1 MQLKENRQIKQMYS
15 SKFLLSNIM
24 QIYWGVTNNCN
35 LKCHYCSKYKSE
47 EFYNLDYVNGIVEF
61 INNLSNIKSA
71 VFLKLFGGE
80 PTTHPNILDII
91 KNINSKVNVE
101 LQTNLILDSLLLNE
115 IIKIKNINAFN
126 ISLHYGLVDRNIFFK
141 NLNLLLKHSSKYK
154 YNILLNLMYEKDY
167 HKLIDK
173 DYQIYNQLSK
183 AKAFYNFNVGISLV
197 YHNINGEYDEATVDW
212 VNNTYKKFKQS
223 DRHINIIY
231 NDDTMEQSS
240 FYYIKGMGY
249 NKCKGMKCSCLKNN
263 IYIDSNGDIYPCQS
277 YFRDLKRKYGNILQD
292 NNILDKLI
300 NEEYIIC
307 EADTCDCELDISKW
321 R

>member
-35 LKCHYCSKYKSE
+35 LKCHYCSKYKTE
-47 EFYNLDYVNGIVEF
+47 EFYSLDYVNNIVEF
-61 INNLSNIKSA
+61 INNLSKMKST

-80 PTTHPNILDII
+80 PTIHPNILDII
-91 KNINSKVNVE
+91 RNINSKINIE
-101 LQTNLILDSLLLNE
+101 LQTNLMLDTTLLNE
-115 IIKIKNINAFN
+115 IIRIKNISTYN
-126 ISLHYGLVDRNIFFK
+126 ISLHYGLADRSVFFN
-141 NLNLLLKHSSKYK
+141 NLNLLLNSSSKYK
-154 YNILLNLMYEKDY
+154 YNIMLNLMYEKNY
-167 HKLIDK
+167 HDIINK
-173 DYQIYNQLSK
+173 DYQVYNRIS
-183 AKAFYNFNVGISLV
+183 KAFYNFNVGISLV
-197 YHNINGEYDEATVDW
+197 YHNIKNEYDETVIQW
-212 VNNTYKKFKQS
+212 ASNTYKKFKQS
-223 DRHINIIY
+223 DRYITIVFEDGTI
-231 NDDTMEQSS
+231 EQNS

>member
-35 LKCHYCSKYKSE
+35 LKCHYCSKYKTE
-47 EFYNLDYVNGIVEF
+47 EFYSLDYVNNIVEF
-61 INNLSNIKSA
+61 INNLSKMKST

-80 PTTHPNILDII
+80 PTIHPNILDII
-91 KNINSKVNVE
+91 RNINSKINIE
-101 LQTNLILDSLLLNE
+101 LQTNLMLDTTLLNE
-115 IIKIKNINAFN
+115 IIRIKNISTYN
-126 ISLHYGLVDRNIFFK
+126 ISLHYGLADRSVFFN
-141 NLNLLLKHSSKYK
+141 NLNLLLNSSSKYK
-154 YNILLNLMYEKDY
+154 YNIMLNLMYEKNY
-167 HKLIDK
+167 HDIINK
-173 DYQIYNQLSK
+173 DYQVYNRIS
-183 AKAFYNFNVGISLV
+183 KAFYNFNVGISLV
-197 YHNINGEYDEATVDW
+197 YHNIKNEYDETVIQW
-212 VNNTYKKFKQS
+212 ASNTYKKFKQS

>member
-183 AKAFYNFNVGISLV
+183 AFYNFNVGISLV

-263 IYIDSNGDIYPCQS
+263 IYIDSNGDIYPCQT
-277 YFRDLKRKYGNILQD
+277 YFRYLNKKYGNILFD
-292 NNILDKLI
+292 KDILNKLI
-300 NEEYIIC
+300 NEEYVIC
-307 EADTCDCELDISKW
+307 EASECDCELDIPKW